1 MLNGNGIIEAIV
13 NSGLALNDALD
24 KFNKAEVSPAIV
36 DLNRMIKVVFFCTK
50 YNCRIIYRS
59 QKIF

>member
-36 DLNRMIKVVFFCTK
+36 DLNRMIKVVFFVQ
-50 YNCRIIYRS
+50 NIIAE
-59 QKIF
+59 